1 MDEETAEEKYV
12 IDKVKY
18 SFSKPDDDCR
28 WRLMVCYFREG
39 ERTFQCLAFLLASM
53 ITGLLLTPS
62 EIADMGIKV
71 YVCLFLLALGAMA
84 GGFAIQNHRQRGKYI
99 EKMSPAGRAHL
110 EKHFGAAA
118 IPSSMVVEILGAT
131 ITIIPRR

>member
-53 ITGLLLTPS
+53 ITGLLLHS
-62 EIADMGIKV
+62 AW
-71 YVCLFLLALGAMA
+71 LASQGAS
-84 GGFAIQNHRQRGKYI
+84 K
-99 EKMSPAGRAHL
+99 
-110 EKHFGAAA
+110 
-118 IPSSMVVEILGAT
+118 
-131 ITIIPRR
+131 